1 MDPIT
6 GLAYGRV
13 AVGTIALFSPRRA
26 EKLLGLD
33 PGRNPQ
39 MSPLTRMFGARELA
53 LGGLT
58 LAASGD
64 ARERMIQVGVAV
76 DGADGLAGIA
86 AVASGAMSK
95 KDGIMLAVVAAGA
108 VATAVKGLRG
118 P

>member
-13 AVGTIALFSPRRA
+13 VVGILALVSPRRV

-33 PGRNPQ
+33 PRLNPQ
-39 MSPLTRMFGARELA
+39 MSPLTRMFGAREVA

-64 ARERMIQVGVAV
+64 ARERLIQVGVAV
-76 DGADGLAGIA
+76 DAIDLVAGLAA
-86 AVASGAMSK
+86 ASSGAMSK
-95 KDGIMLAVVAAGA
+95 KDGIKLAFVAAGSLGTG
-108 VATAVKGLRG
+108 VQGLQDS
-118 P
+118 